1 MLEFRAAK
9 ACAGLA
15 GEPAEESMVGRRI
28 SGRISSHAIG
38 LAGFCV
44 FVLTVS
50 AASPLK
56 KQNPSATQEK
66 AGQKAA
72 QDSGPSAAPHAKKLI
87 LKDGTYQLVREYERN
102 GERVRYLSEE
112 RGEWE
117 ELPAAMVDWDATD
130 KDAAANEKAMNALTQ
145 KVHSQEE
152 AKRMDNVMDIDASLR
167 VGEGA
172 FLPSAE
178 GLFVVEGKSVRLLE
192 QAGSQTKA
200 DKLRTIE
207 QVLSPIP
214 IVPGKKT
221 VVIPGARATL
231 RLRSKTPEFY
241 LREPPPDPDRVSPI
255 QKSSRPG
262 ENGPDVVLLR
272 AKVVHNGRQ
281 LESISTLFGE
291 EMSKSRNEV
300 AIQRWEVAPSVYRF
314 TLGETLTPGEYVL
327 AEVLPDGLNYF
338 VWDFGVDAN
347 VASGGSEKK

>member
-1 MLEFRAAK
+1 MLRIRTAKLRMDRAE
-9 ACAGLA
+9 
-15 GEPAEESMVGRRI
+15 EPTDESMVGSRI
-28 SGRISSHAIG
+28 SGRTSSRVIG

-44 FVLTVS
+44 FALTLS
-50 AASPLK
+50 AGLPLRKQTPGAS
-56 KQNPSATQEK
+56 QEQ
-66 AGQKAA
+66 AGPKAA
-72 QDSGPSAAPHAKKLI
+72 QESAPNAAPHAKKLI
-87 LKDGTYQLVREYERN
+87 LKDGTYQLAREYERN
-102 GERVRYLSEE
+102 GDRVRYLSEE

-117 ELPAAMVDWDATD
+117 ELPASMVDWDATD

-167 VGEGA
+167 VGEGT

-192 QAGSQTKA
+192 QARSQTKA

-221 VVIPGARATL
+221 VVIPGTRATL

-281 LESISTLFGE
+281 VESISTLFGE

-300 AIQRWEVAPSVYRF
+300 AIQRWEVAPSVFRF
-314 TLGETLTPGEYVL
+314 TLGETLIPGEYVL

-347 VASGGSEKK
+347 MGSGGSEKK